1 MIQLYENCKIYNDN
15 VEASAMQTI
24 YDVMK
29 SGAFNSSQVR
39 IMPDV
44 HDGKGIV
51 IGFTAPLDNYINP
64 NHVGVDIGCC
74 IDTWFT
80 NIPIETLHQKDLK
93 NIERRIRNTIP
104 FGLEIN
110 SKCIV
115 DTKDFLKYLN
125 QFVAKCASKWDRI
138 DYKIYTEKDIDLFC
152 NRIGQDPGIFWKSL
166 GSVGSGNHFIEFGS
180 APNKK
185 GIECL
190 NFTIHCGSRNLGVK
204 VATYHCGVAEKLTGT
219 KSKEFKEILNNN
231 IKSLKAA
238 GKLNVIEDSIN
249 TLKKEWKSKHPEG
262 YLHGEY
268 MNAYL
273 NDMVLATAYSL
284 YNHETIAKSIHSILK
299 RTVANAMI
307 LDKVRSIHNYID
319 MEDHII
325 RKGAIRAYEGELM
338 VVPFNMRDGLAIC
351 RGKGNSDWNYS
362 CSHGAGRKMSRS
374 QAKKSLS
381 LDKFTEQMEG
391 IITTSVCPNTIDEA
405 PDAYKDT
412 NEIVSLIQDT
422 CEILYFIKPIIN
434 LKAKDS

>member
-29 SGAFNSSQVR
+29 SGVFNKSLVR

-80 NIPIETLHQKDLK
+80 NIPIESLHQKDLK
-93 NIERRIRNTIP
+93 NIERRTRSSIP

-110 SKCIV
+110 QKCIV
-115 DTKDFLKYLN
+115 DTKDFLKFLN
-125 QFVAKCASKWDRI
+125 QFVAKCASRWDRI
-138 DYKIYTEKDIDLFC
+138 SQKLYTEKDIDLFC
-152 NRIGQDPGIFWKSL
+152 NRIGQDSGVFWKSL
-166 GSVGSGNHFIEFGS
+166 GSVGGGNHFIEFGS
-180 APNKK
+180 TLNNK

-204 VATYHCGVAEKLTGT
+204 VANYHCGIANKSAGF
-219 KSKEFKEILNNN
+219 KSKEFKEKMNAI
-231 IKSLKAA
+231 IKNLRESKNFDKIESSIEIFKNEWT
-238 GKLNVIEDSIN
+238 KL
-249 TLKKEWKSKHPEG
+249 HPAG
-262 YLHGEY
+262 YLFGKDA
-268 MNAYL
+268 NAYL
-273 NDMVLATAYSL
+273 DDMVLATAYSL
-284 YNHETIAKSIHSILK
+284 YNHETIAKSILAVLK
-299 RTVANAMI
+299 KTANNAMI
-307 LDKVRSIHNYID
+307 LDKVRSMHNYID

-351 RGKGNSDWNYS
+351 KGKGNPDWNYS
-362 CSHGAGRKMSRS
+362 CSHGAGRKMSRT
-374 QAKKSLS
+374 QAKKALS
-381 LDKFTEQMEG
+381 LETFQTQMEG
-391 IITTSVCPNTIDEA
+391 IVSTSVCPETLDEA

-412 NEIVSLIQDT
+412 QEIVDLIQDT

-434 LKAKDS
+434 LKAKE

>member
-29 SGAFNSSQVR
+29 SGAFNNSQVR

-93 NIERRIRNTIP
+93 NIERRVRNTIP

-110 SKCIV
+110 PKCIV

-138 DYKIYTEKDIDLFC
+138 EHRVYTEKDIDLFC
-152 NRIGQDPGIFWKSL
+152 SRIGQEPGIFWKSL

-180 APNKK
+180 SPTGK
-185 GIECL
+185 L
-190 NFTIHCGSRNLGVK
+190 VFTIHCGSRNLGVK
-204 VATYHCGVAEKLTGT
+204 VASYHCGIAEKLTGT
-219 KSKEFKEILNNN
+219 KSKEFKEETQLIISNL
-231 IKSLKAA
+231 KSSKRIAEIANALEELKQ
-238 GKLNVIEDSIN
+238 N
-249 TLKKEWKSKHPEG
+249 WKSKHPEG
-262 YLHGEY
+262 YLYDDY
-268 MNAYL
+268 MNSYL

-284 YNHETIAKSIHSILK
+284 YNHEIIANSILMVLK
-299 RTVANAMI
+299 KTAANVRI
-307 LDKVRSIHNYID
+307 VETVRSMHNYID
-319 MEDHII
+319 MEDRIV
-325 RKGAIRAYEGELM
+325 RKGAIRAYKGEFM

-351 RGKGNSDWNYS
+351 ICKGNPDWNYS

-374 QAKKSLS
+374 QARKSLS
-381 LDKFTEQMEG
+381 LEKFTEQMEG

>member
-24 YDVMK
+24 YDVME
-29 SGAFNSSQVR
+29 SGAFNNSQVR

-80 NIPIETLHQKDLK
+80 NIPIASLHQKDLK
-93 NIERRIRNTIP
+93 NIERRVRNTIP

-110 SKCIV
+110 QKCIV
-115 DTKDFLKYLN
+115 EPKEFLKYLN
-125 QFVAKCASKWDRI
+125 QYVAKCASKWERI
-138 DYKIYTEKDIDLFC
+138 SNKMYTEKDIDTFC
-152 NRIGQDPGIFWKSL
+152 YRIGQDPGVFWKSL
-166 GSVGSGNHFIEFGS
+166 GSVGGGNHFIEFGS
-180 APNKK
+180 TPNKK

-204 VATYHCGVAEKLTGT
+204 VANYHCGIAEKTAGF
-219 KSKEFKEILNNN
+219 KSKEFKEQANVL
-231 IKSLKAA
+231 IKGYRDSKDFE
-238 GKLNVIEDSIN
+238 KIEDALE
-249 TLKKEWKSKHPEG
+249 TFKENWKNKHPQG
-262 YLHGEY
+262 YLEGADA
-268 MNAYL
+268 NAYL
-273 NDMVLATAYSL
+273 DDMVIATAYSL
-284 YNHETIAKSIHSILK
+284 YNHETLSKSILTILK
-299 RTVANAMI
+299 KTAPNVLLVDM
-307 LDKVRSIHNYID
+307 VRSMHNYID

-351 RGKGNSDWNYS
+351 RGKGNPDWNYS
-362 CSHGAGRKMSRS
+362 CSHGAGRKMSRT
-374 QAKKSLS
+374 QARKALS
-381 LDKFTEQMEG
+381 LEKFQTQMEG
-391 IITTSVCPNTIDEA
+391 IVSTSVCPGTLDEA

-412 NEIVSLIQDT
+412 EEIVSLIQDT

-434 LKAKDS
+434 LKARE

>member
-29 SGAFNSSQVR
+29 SGAFNNSQVR

-93 NIERRIRNTIP
+93 NIERRVRNTIP

-110 SKCIV
+110 SKCVV
-115 DTKDFLKYLN
+115 DTHEFLKFLN
-125 QFVAKCASKWDRI
+125 QFVTKCASKWDRI
-138 DYKIYTEKDIDLFC
+138 EDKLYTEKDIDIFC
-152 NRIGQDPGIFWKSL
+152 SRVGQDPKVFWKSL

-180 APNKK
+180 TPNKK
-185 GIECL
+185 GIDCL

-204 VATYHCGVAEKLTGT
+204 IADYHCGIAEKLMGT
-219 KSKEFKEILNNN
+219 KSKEFKALLNDT
-231 IKSLKAA
+231 IKSLRDSKDFD
-238 GKLNVIEDSIN
+238 KIENAVES
-249 TLKKEWKSKHPEG
+249 LKKSWKSDHPEG
-262 YLHGEY
+262 YLFGEHA
-268 MNAYL
+268 NAYL

-284 YNHETIAKSIHSILK
+284 FNHETIAKSVLTVLK
-299 RTVANAMI
+299 RTAANAMI
-307 LDKVRSIHNYID
+307 LDCVRSMHNYID

-351 RGKGNSDWNYS
+351 KGKGNPDWNYS

-374 QAKKSLS
+374 QAKKALS
-381 LDKFTEQMEG
+381 MKEFEQQMEG
-391 IITTSVCPNTIDEA
+391 IVTTSVCESTLDEA
-405 PDAYKDT
+405 PNAYKDT
-412 NEIVSLIQDT
+412 EEIVNLIQET

-434 LKAKDS
+434 LKAKES